1 MMLLIFCRDG
11 YGAIR
16 PHPRLPRAR
25 IESRR
30 MKRLQHAR
38 LPTPE
43 ESKKSIRDCKDLV
56 GRRPID
62 YPAMLADATGS
73 VQHIDATYTV
83 GGVSM

>member
-1 MMLLIFCRDG
+1 MAMVRSALAPPKKVKEG
-11 YGAIR
+11 
-16 PHPRLPRAR
+16 
-25 IESRR
+25 RR
-30 MKRLQHAR
+30 MKQLGRAR
-38 LPTPE
+38 PPTPE

-73 VQHIDATYTV
+73 VRHIDATYTV